1 VKRQLVVNRPIKAG
15 FLRKKITTVDISQHK
30 KIVIEGNFDHEI
42 VLSNIRLITRREATT
57 ISKDTLRISK
67 LRDVFCILVNY
78 CNKGKLQNCF

>member
-1 VKRQLVVNRPIKAG
+1 MAIVVNSPIKAG

-42 VLSNIRLITRREATT
+42 VLSKIRLITRREATT

-67 LRDVFCILVNY
+67 ITRCFLVLD
-78 CNKGKLQNCF
+78 KLL